1 MSLLSNIW
9 FHSIFSKSGAC
20 FSIFQWCLL
29 RSKFWILVSTVYQFL
44 LSWMIVNEA
53 FRKESLIS
61 VSITGGLSLHSDVC
75 GDGCRPCEHMQEP
88 RCPAVGTGQAASAPA
103 TTQGPW
109 LCPPHPLLWR
119 HTLLLVNVR
128 WKQSQFLWLCGMTFS
143 KVEESESVSCSVV
156 SGSFVTPWTVASQA
170 PLSMESSRQEYLSGF
185 PFLLQGIFPTQ
196 GLNPDLPCCRRILY
210 LRLVF
215 L

>member
-44 LSWMIVNEA
+44 LSWIIVNEA

-88 RCPAVGTGQAASAPA
+88 RCPAVSTAQAASAPA

-109 LCPPHPLLWR
+109 RCLPRPLLCGTLSCWSMSVESNRSFYGSVEWR
-119 HTLLLVNVR
+119 
-128 WKQSQFLWLCGMTFS
+128 F
-143 KVEESESVSCSVV
+143 
-156 SGSFVTPWTVASQA
+156 
-170 PLSMESSRQEYLSGF
+170 
-185 PFLLQGIFPTQ
+185 
-196 GLNPDLPCCRRILY
+196 
-210 LRLVF
+210 LRLKKVKV
-215 L
+215 LVAQSCPALLWPHGL